1 MRRESPFRDNPVGA
15 TRRETPPS
23 GMATAPPRDR
33 PSLPLSRD
41 AASAPAGP
49 AHSRRR
55 PSDDRAAANANATR
69 WPFSR
74 SGCYA
79 GTGTHED
86 QNGQFR
92 HYMEDA
98 SVVAPNWNGP
108 DLFVAVYDGHGGR
121 QAVDYA
127 SSKLH
132 DVMLGEQGSYEQ
144 QLTKAFHKVDDTL
157 RLFGCEHCGS
167 TATVAVLSGH
177 MLTMGHVGDSRAT
190 AVHIDGSATRLTPE
204 HKASC
209 PKEQE
214 RIRRA
219 GGSVH
224 RGRVGGQLLVSR
236 ALGDH
241 GLKSSGVIA
250 TPELLRR
257 DVQADAACIIA
268 SDGLWDTVNDQQA
281 AAVVVQSAQAALAS
295 GQTANSAADD
305 AARKLVDLAKQ
316 KGSGDNITVLVLI
329 Y

>member
-1 MRRESPFRDNPVGA
+1 MLEQSQW
-15 TRRETPPS
+15 S
-23 GMATAPPRDR
+23 
-33 PSLPLSRD
+33 
-41 AASAPAGP
+41 
-49 AHSRRR
+49 H
-55 PSDDRAAANANATR
+55 
-69 WPFSR
+69 R

-79 GTGTHED
+79 GAGKHED
-86 QNGQFR
+86 MNSQFR
-92 HYMEDA
+92 HYMEDV
-98 SVVAPNWNGP
+98 SVIAPQWNGS

-132 DVMLGEQGSYEQ
+132 DVLLGEQGAYEQ

-167 TATVAVLSGH
+167 TATVGIVSGTV
-177 MLTMGHVGDSRAT
+177 LTMAHVGDSRAV
-190 AVHIDGSATRLTPE
+190 AVQADGSAVRLTPE

-250 TPELLRR
+250 TPEVLRR
-257 DVQADAACIIA
+257 EVQGDAACVIA
-268 SDGLWDTVNDQQA
+268 SDGLWDVVNDQQA
-281 AAVVVQSAQAALAS
+281 ATVVAQSAQAALSS
-295 GQTANSAADD
+295 GQTASSAADA
-305 AARKLVDLAKQ
+305 AARKLVEMAKQ
-316 KGSGDNITVLVLI
+316 QGSGDNISVLVLI